1 MIALDTSAIV
11 AVLQNEPDADRIA
24 DRMSAATHLLIGVPT
39 ELELHLVTASKVGEA
54 SARAATERLLA
65 DVERI
70 SFDGIHLA
78 AARAAFDHYGKG
90 RHQASLN
97 YGDCMAYAVA
107 YVAGCPLLYKG
118 EDFARTDIRSAR

>member
-24 DRMSAATHLLIGVPT
+24 DRLSAATHLLIGRPT
-39 ELELHLVTASKVGEA
+39 EFELHLVTAGKIGAA

-70 SFDGIHLA
+70 KPRRVVFDSLSELRLLAGSALRPSRACTSWRVRA
-78 AARAAFDHYGKG
+78 AALVAIV
-90 RHQASLN
+90 AS
-97 YGDCMAYAVA
+97 
-107 YVAGCPLLYKG
+107 
-118 EDFARTDIRSAR
+118 FSRRSAPAI

>member
-1 MIALDTSAIV
+1 MIALDTSAVV
-11 AVLQNEPDADRIA
+11 AVLQNELDADRIA

-78 AARAAFDHYGKG
+78 AARAAFDRYGKG

-97 YGDCMAYAVA
+97 YGDCTAYAVA

-118 EDFARTDIRSAR
+118 EDFARTDIRSAL